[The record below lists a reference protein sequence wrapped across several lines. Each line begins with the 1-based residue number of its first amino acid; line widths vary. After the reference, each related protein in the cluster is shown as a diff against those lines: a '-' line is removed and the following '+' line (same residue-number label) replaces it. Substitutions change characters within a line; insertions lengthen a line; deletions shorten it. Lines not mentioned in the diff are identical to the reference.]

1 MSQPENSRNFFE
13 RLSDFYLEWP
23 LFGDAIIAG
32 GLVFFL
38 HKSAKYLPLDASS
51 PETVLNSLAGTA
63 ISLAGFILT
72 GLTIIV
78 SIRANLTAKGLNDI
92 YSGVELLF
100 NSSHYEKVVRVF
112 KQAIQGLVVGAV
124 IGYATM
130 FFTERL
136 TERHALLIGVVVL
149 VEIGMAVWR
158 CLFVLFAIIQ
168 LEVKYRKRQQ
178 AG

>member
-1 MSQPENSRNFFE
+1 MSQLNNSRSFRE

-23 LFGDAIIAG
+23 LFGDAVLSGTLVLILHAG
-32 GLVFFL
+32 
-38 HKSAKYLPLDASS
+38 AKYIPLDASS

-78 SIRANLTAKGLNDI
+78 SIRANLTAKGLKDA

-112 KQAIQGLVVGAV
+112 KQAIQGLVIGA
-124 IGYATM
+124 ILSYGTI
-130 FFTERL
+130 FFTERI

-149 VEIGMAVWR
+149 VEIAAAVWR

-168 LEVKYRKRQQ
+168 LEVKYRKMQDPD
-178 AG
+178 

>member
-1 MSQPENSRNFFE
+1 MSQPNNSRNFFE

-23 LFGDAIIAG
+23 LFGDAVIAG
-32 GLVFFL
+32 SLVLFL
-38 HKSAKYLPLDASS
+38 HKTAKLIPLDASS

-78 SIRANLTAKGLNDI
+78 SIRANLTAKGLKDV

-100 NSSHYEKVVRVF
+100 NSTHYEKVVRVF
-112 KQAIQGLVVGAV
+112 KQAIQGLVIGAIV
-124 IGYATM
+124 AYGTI
-130 FFTERL
+130 FFTERI
-136 TERHALLIGVVVL
+136 TERHALLIGAVVL
-149 VEIGMAVWR
+149 VEIGMALWR

-168 LEVKYRKRQQ
+168 LEVKYRKLQ
-178 AG
+178 GPS